1 MTEHEEKE
9 MCRMRFN
16 SIEKWQNEADRRFDE
31 GTKTMHD
38 QDVTIGKLLTKMDT
52 LTESIKGLSKAL
64 WGALCG
70 ATMIGLGFI
79 IWFIQTQ

>member
-1 MTEHEEKE
+1 
-9 MCRMRFN
+9 
-16 SIEKWQNEADRRFDE
+16 
-31 GTKTMHD
+31 
-38 QDVTIGKLLTKMDT
+38 MDT